1 MVLAA
6 TICAGMGATGTT
18 DGDGAAFVAALQVS
32 NANSKTLLVSVGP
45 PQRVCTTLMIIRG
58 GTAAPD
64 TEKRVGEPAPNEYDL
79 QAMSKV
85 NWEKERQR
93 LTERYFAMEDGE
105 LNKIAA
111 DWDALSDAARDV
123 LQAEMSRRGLQ
134 MPVQRTQ
141 MAQMAK
147 RQSELP
153 MPEIL
158 RRYRDLTDALVAK
171 SVLDSAGIESFLAD
185 DNLVRMDW
193 LYSNLIGGVKL
204 LVRPHDVDAANELLD
219 ATAPAQFDVEGVGEY
234 QQPQCPK
241 CGSMD
246 VSDQVQDGYV
256 KAAGFIAGLPL
267 TSTRPGWTCKA
278 CGNHWEDENVATRL

>member
-1 MVLAA
+1 
-6 TICAGMGATGTT
+6 
-18 DGDGAAFVAALQVS
+18 
-32 NANSKTLLVSVGP
+32 
-45 PQRVCTTLMIIRG
+45 
-58 GTAAPD
+58 
-64 TEKRVGEPAPNEYDL
+64 
-79 QAMSKV
+79 MSKV

-111 DWDALSDAARDV
+111 DWDSLSDAAREV
-123 LQAEMSRRGLQ
+123 LQAEMSRRELQ
-134 MPVQRTQ
+134 MPVQLTQ
-141 MAQMAK
+141 MAQVAK

-171 SVLDSAGIESFLAD
+171 SILDSAGIESFLAD

-204 LVRPHDVDAANELLD
+204 LVRPQDTGAANELLD
-219 ATAPAQFDVEGVGEY
+219 ETVPPQFDVEGVGEY
-234 QQPQCPK
+234 QQPKCPK

-246 VSDQVQDGYV
+246 VSDHVQDRYV

-267 TSTRPGWTCKA
+267 RATKPGWTCKA
-278 CGNHWEDENVATRL
+278 CGNHWDDENVASRL

>member
-1 MVLAA
+1 
-6 TICAGMGATGTT
+6 
-18 DGDGAAFVAALQVS
+18 
-32 NANSKTLLVSVGP
+32 
-45 PQRVCTTLMIIRG
+45 
-58 GTAAPD
+58 
-64 TEKRVGEPAPNEYDL
+64 
-79 QAMSKV
+79 MSKV
-85 NWEKERQR
+85 DWEKERQR

-111 DWDALSDAARDV
+111 DWDSLSDAARDV

-134 MPVQRTQ
+134 MPVQLTE

-158 RRYRDLTDALVAK
+158 RRYRDLTEALVAK
-171 SVLDSAGIESFLAD
+171 SILDSAGIESFLAD

-204 LVRPHDVDAANELLD
+204 LVRPTDAEAANELLD
-219 ATAPAQFDVEGVGEY
+219 ETAPAQFDVEGLGEY
-234 QQPQCPK
+234 QQPKCPK

-246 VSDQVQDGYV
+246 VSENVQDKYLKV
-256 KAAGFIAGLPL
+256 AGFIAGLPL
-267 TSTRPGWTCKA
+267 KSTRTGWTCQS
-278 CGNHWEDENVATRL
+278 CGNNWDDEDVAFKHR

>member
-1 MVLAA
+1 VF
-6 TICAGMGATGTT
+6 T
-18 DGDGAAFVAALQVS
+18 
-32 NANSKTLLVSVGP
+32 TLLSCPGHEEASWRAASV
-45 PQRVCTTLMIIRG
+45 R
-58 GTAAPD
+58 
-64 TEKRVGEPAPNEYDL
+64 YDL
-79 QAMSKV
+79 LAMSKA

-111 DWDALSDAARDV
+111 DWDSLSDAARDV

-134 MPVQRTQ
+134 MPVQLTQ
-141 MAQMAK
+141 MAQVAK

-171 SVLDSAGIESFLAD
+171 SILDSAGIESFLAD

-204 LVRPHDVDAANELLD
+204 LVRPQDTAAANELLD
-219 ATAPAQFDVEGVGEY
+219 ETVPPQFDVEGVGEY
-234 QQPQCPK
+234 QQAKCPK

-246 VSDQVQDGYV
+246 VSDHVQGRYV

-267 TSTRPGWTCKA
+267 SSTRPGWTCQA
-278 CGNHWEDENVATRL
+278 CGNHWDDENVASRL

>member
-1 MVLAA
+1 
-6 TICAGMGATGTT
+6 
-18 DGDGAAFVAALQVS
+18 
-32 NANSKTLLVSVGP
+32 
-45 PQRVCTTLMIIRG
+45 
-58 GTAAPD
+58 
-64 TEKRVGEPAPNEYDL
+64 
-79 QAMSKV
+79 MSKV
-85 NWEKERQR
+85 DGEKERQR

-111 DWDALSDAARDV
+111 DWDSLSDAARDV

-134 MPVQRTQ
+134 MPVQLTE
-141 MAQMAK
+141 MAQAAK

-158 RRYRDLTDALVAK
+158 RRYRDLTEALVAK
-171 SVLDSAGIESFLAD
+171 SILDSAGIESFLAD

-204 LVRPHDVDAANELLD
+204 LVRPTDAEAASELLD
-219 ATAPAQFDVEGVGEY
+219 ETAPTQFDVEGLGEY
-234 QQPQCPK
+234 QQPKCPK

-246 VSDQVQDGYV
+246 VNDNVQDKYL

-267 TSTRPGWTCKA
+267 KSTRTGWTCQS
-278 CGNHWEDENVATRL
+278 CGNNWDDDAAASKH